1 MKKWLPLTHPD
12 VFILQCVYG
21 NSFDSLADEMAS
33 VSTMT
38 IM

>member
-1 MKKWLPLTHPD
+1 MITSHTSRC
-12 VFILQCVYG
+12 ILQCVYG